1 MIPRHAETVLD
12 LSGPRD
18 HSLFERAQ
26 AHALAGDKHMAQKNV
41 VVIMSDEHDPR
52 MMGCSGHPFVQTPNL
67 DALAARGVRFTSAYT
82 PSPICV
88 PARAAFATGQRV
100 HTLRLWDNAM
110 PYTGEQRGWGHVLQ
124 QHGVRVESIGKLHY
138 RNEEDPAGFDAEH
151 LPMHVVGGHGMVW
164 ASIRNPYRPRADGP
178 RMLGERIGPGESSYT
193 QYDRAVTQRA
203 VEWLQD
209 AGTRKSEGEGER
221 DGAGFVL
228 YVGLVAPHFPLV
240 VPEEFY
246 KLYPPGQM
254 PEPKLTAASGY
265 QRHPWVQEYCDFMGS
280 DEKFVDE
287 AERLRAFSAYYGLCT
302 WLDHNVGQILGALR
316 AAGLEDSTQ
325 VVYTSDHGDN
335 LGARGVWGKST
346 LYEESAKVPM
356 LIAGPGIAP
365 AVCET
370 PVDLLDLF
378 PTILQGAGIDPAPE
392 MGDRPAARSPTW
404 PPRRPTW
411 SAPSSANTTRRAAT
425 PAASCCAR
433 AAGSTT
439 STWASRPSCSTCRT
453 TPRNCTTWPPAPRT
467 RRCSRTCTRPCS
479 PSATPW
485 PSTPRRR
492 PTRPRSSSTTAA
504 SRRRTSWVR
513 PRRRP

>member
-1 MIPRHAETVLD
+1 
-12 LSGPRD
+12 
-18 HSLFERAQ
+18 
-26 AHALAGDKHMAQKNV
+26 MAQKNV

-209 AGTRKSEGEGER
+209 AGTRKSEGEGEGEG

-316 AAGLEDSTQ
+316 TAGLEDSTQ

-392 MGDRPAARSPTW
+392 MGDRPGRALTDLATSTPDLE
-404 PPRRPTW
+404 RPIL
-411 SAPSSANTTRRAAT
+411 SEYH
-425 PAASCCAR
+425 
-433 AAGSTT
+433 AAGSNSGGFMLRKGHWKYHFYVGFAPELFDLQGDPEELHDLAASPAHAEVLANMHAALLAICDPVAVDAQAQADQAALIEHYGGLEAAHKLGSST
-439 STWASRPSCSTCRT
+439 STPVKL
-453 TPRNCTTWPPAPRT
+453 PA
-467 RRCSRTCTRPCS
+467 
-479 PSATPW
+479 
-485 PSTPRRR
+485 
-492 PTRPRSSSTTAA
+492 AA
-504 SRRRTSWVR
+504 
-513 PRRRP
+513 